1 MKKQVKRILALLMA
15 LVMCLGI
22 FAGCDTN
29 NLPPETSKPTES
41 TKSTEDN
48 TPSKSDETTPPAE
61 LKNADIFP
69 LDCDK
74 TFNVGIAHANSDVNS
89 LYCAELWKEVTGVD
103 VNWIQMTGEQ
113 IQMAFN
119 TDTLPDAIAF
129 SGGIDRIKADEYGDA
144 GKLVNFKD
152 YLHLMPNFSR
162 ALEEYPEIRSYVESA
177 SGAIYSLPRI
187 APYTHDAVAVR
198 TDMLKA
204 AGWDKLPETIDEL
217 KQCIADVQAH
227 YGANDP
233 DFRAF
238 NTYAGAWLSW
248 NNETSL
254 PHFFFPSFGDLM
266 KVAFSPDADGNVK
279 LGAATEQYQRLL
291 KFLKELVGSDAFA
304 YGKDIYTEDGT
315 NASADTVAGKCAFM
329 VIAWFLD
336 KTHFPSGN
344 VDLTVLSPLTSEWQ
358 DEKRFDA
365 TNDVYWQ
372 LQCIS
377 SKCEDIE
384 TMVKWFDSFYA
395 QEDDPLDKEGTVW
408 CVSTNIG
415 RYGIDFAGDMEKKTY
430 YTLPHEGYNSASTWQ
445 VNNSLGVAAR
455 YQWTGSGEINTG
467 LDAIVADTLVN
478 ALPYKV
484 QTFDLNSLLR
494 SQEDMN
500 RYVEC
505 FPNIDAHIRQWSAA
519 FITGEK
525 DIDADWDEYI
535 QGLEN
540 LGLQDVIDGY
550 QRAYD
555 SYMAG

>member
-29 NLPPETSKPTES
+29 NPPETSTPTES
-41 TKSTEDN
+41 TKSTEDT
-48 TPSKSDETTPPAE
+48 TPSGSDETTPPAE

-74 TFNVGIAHANSDVNS
+74 TFNVGIVHANSDVNS
-89 LYCAELWKEVTGVD
+89 LDCAELWEEVTGVD
-103 VNWIQMTGEQ
+103 VNYITMTGEQ

-119 TDTLPDAIAF
+119 TDTLPDAILC
-129 SGGIDRIKADEYGDA
+129 GGGVERDKADEYGDA

-162 ALEEYPEIRSYVESA
+162 ALEEYPEVRSYVESA

-187 APYTHDAVAVR
+187 APYTHDAVIVR

-204 AGWDKLPETIDEL
+204 AGWEELPGTIDEL
-217 KQCIADVQAH
+217 KQCIADVQAY

-233 DFRAF
+233 EFHAF
-238 NTYAGAWLSW
+238 NAYAGSWLEW
-248 NNETSL
+248 DNDVSL

-266 KVAFSPDADGNVK
+266 KVSFAPDADGNVK

-304 YGKDIYTEDGT
+304 YGKDIYAEDGT
-315 NASADTVAGKCAFM
+315 RAEADTVDGKCAFM
-329 VIAWFLD
+329 VIAWFMD

-344 VDLTVLSPLTSEWQ
+344 IDLTVLSPLTSEWQ
-358 DEKRFDA
+358 DEKRFDPRY
-365 TNDVYWQ
+365 DVYWQ
-372 LQCIS
+372 LSCIS
-377 SKCEDIE
+377 SECEDIE
-384 TMVKWFDSFYA
+384 TMVKWMDSFYA

-408 CVSTNIG
+408 CISTDVG
-415 RYGIDFAGDMEKKTY
+415 RYGVDFGADMEKKTY
-430 YTLPHEGYNSASTWQ
+430 YPLPHEGYSSASTWK
-445 VNNSLGVAAR
+445 VNESFAVAAR
-455 YQWTGSGEINTG
+455 YEWTLSGEIVTG
-467 LDAIVADTLVN
+467 LDALVAETLEN

-484 QTFDLNSLLR
+484 KTFNLNSLHR
-494 SQEDMN
+494 TQEDTD
-500 RYVEC
+500 RYFEC
-505 FPNIDAHIRQWSAA
+505 FPNIDSHITQWTAA

-540 LGLQDVIDGY
+540 LGLQDIIDGY